1 MIVLPHQRL
10 SRGSHR
16 KPVISN
22 ATMKQQEEITAERI
36 YAAIVKLAQIHKIDP
51 HPAHYCLLERLEK
64 EYAART
70 QDPFN
75 KYL

>member
-1 MIVLPHQRL
+1 MIVCRIHAR
-10 SRGSHR
+10 RG
-16 KPVISN
+16 V
-22 ATMKQQEEITAERI
+22 ATAPSYHEEAMKQQEHITAERI
-36 YAAIVKLAQIHKIDP
+36 HAAIVKLAQIHKIDP

-70 QDPFN
+70 EDPFS

>member
-1 MIVLPHQRL
+1 
-10 SRGSHR
+10 
-16 KPVISN
+16 
-22 ATMKQQEEITAERI
+22 MKQQEEITAERI